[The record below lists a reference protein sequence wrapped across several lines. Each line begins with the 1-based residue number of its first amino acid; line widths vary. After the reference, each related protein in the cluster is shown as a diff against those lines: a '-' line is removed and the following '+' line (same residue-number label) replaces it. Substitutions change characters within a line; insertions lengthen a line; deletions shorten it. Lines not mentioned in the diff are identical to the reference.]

1 MSTFVS
7 STLFSLLTVN
17 VMILTCSLCWN
28 SICDDGV
35 KVLVEALLVN
45 CKDIKDIK

>member
-1 MSTFVS
+1 MS

-17 VMILTCSLCWN
+17 IMILTCSLFCN
-28 SICDDGV
+28 DIRDDGV